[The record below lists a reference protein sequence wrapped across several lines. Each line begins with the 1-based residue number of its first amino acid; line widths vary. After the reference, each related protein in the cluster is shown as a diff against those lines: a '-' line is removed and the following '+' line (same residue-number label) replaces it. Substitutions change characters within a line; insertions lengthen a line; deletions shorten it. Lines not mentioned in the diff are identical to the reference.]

1 MKITKSKQRIKK
13 KFVKEECVE
22 TKIYTSKVL
31 IILLVLSELRS
42 RKDITN
48 FANLSFKLKK

>member
-31 IILLVLSELRS
+31 IILLVFSELRS